1 MTKVTLK
8 YNPFLITTLI
18 QIDGNNVSED
28 NSFIKFT
35 KEQFH
40 ITVDEL
46 VLAFID
52 RINDH
57 FEIEFHGRRLDY
69 NDLEDAIKNTTEIK
83 NRGIKISTSIEE
95 AKHHDNILQELISVF
110 NDIQTGPFDDL
121 KTEEIN
127 TAFKNATE
135 NREFEVCVIA
145 TMSAGKSTLINSIIG
160 KKLMPSKNQ
169 ACTAIIVRIKDVDGH
184 EKFKA
189 KVYDIDNKLIVEYP
203 ELTPETLKEIN
214 ENKNVSYVSVEGDI
228 PYISSKNFNMVLVD
242 TPGPNNAND
251 GNHKEITHKFLKNQ
265 DKGMILYV
273 LDTTNISSNDND
285 TLFKQ
290 VAQAMENK
298 GKKSK
303 ERFLFVI
310 NKIDAIDVES
320 GSEDVNSIVTNAR
333 NYLQRNGIENPYIFP
348 VSAELARLARIK
360 QKDEKLTFNENETLN
375 SKTRYFTQ
383 VAGMNMIDYCDIN
396 QSARIA
402 IKEQIDKAEND
413 FKKAEFYS
421 GIPAIEYTINNF
433 LEKYATPTLVKD
445 ARDSF
450 FRRLEE
456 KNISKNLKEKML
468 NNEKEREDIIKLISS
483 VQEQLKK
490 GTEAQ
495 KFQNKIDDLK
505 PDISKIKDFNY
516 KTNRTFNDLR
526 KIFKGETSPS
536 KAFEKVK
543 GVENQIETLLYQAG
557 VETELITQVVLVD
570 EANKMIIEFQNY
582 IDGLIQV
589 NRNMSNILS
598 INKTFF
604 TISLPNAN
612 QLVDKST
619 KEKLVS
625 EEIYHERSIFNP
637 KRWFIDKYYTEVI
650 EKKIDVVNLEELIR
664 TFIDPIQNK
673 FDNAIYQLENEVN
686 DKFNNLKRNF
696 NIEIQKVNELIKKKL
711 VELEELSINV
721 SKLEKELSNDKTKNE
736 WLNQI
741 NLKLDNL
748 INI

>member
-1 MTKVTLK
+1 MTKVILK
-8 YNPFLITTLI
+8 YNPFLISTLI
-18 QIDGNNVSED
+18 KIDGTNVSED
-28 NSFIKFT
+28 NSFIKFI
-35 KEQFH
+35 KEQFQ

-46 VLAFID
+46 VLALID

-69 NDLEDAIKNTTEIK
+69 NDLEDAIKNTSEIK
-83 NRGIKISTSIEE
+83 NRGIKITTTIEE
-95 AKHHDNILQELISVF
+95 VKHHDNILQELISVF
-110 NDIQTGPFDDL
+110 NEIQTGPFDDL

-333 NYLQRNGIENPYIFP
+333 NYLQRNGIENPNIFP

-402 IKEQIDKAEND
+402 IKEQIDKAGND

-445 ARDSF
+445 ATDSF
-450 FRRLEE
+450 FRQLEA
-456 KNISKNLKEKML
+456 KQITNKLKEKMIE
-468 NNEKEREDIIKLISS
+468 NEKERNEISKTITII
-483 VQEQLKK
+483 QEQLNK
-490 GTEAQ
+490 GENAKQ
-495 KFQNKIDDLK
+495 FQNKIDDLK
-505 PDISKIKDFNY
+505 PDFSSIDK
-516 KTNRTFNDLR
+516 LR
-526 KIFKGETSPS
+526 ELSNQKFVELAKKFKGEVAPQNANNLLEETS
-536 KAFEKVK
+536 KKI
-543 GVENQIETLLYQAG
+543 ENII
-557 VETELITQVVLVD
+557 VETKVEAEILTQEVLIK
-570 EANKMIIEFQNY
+570 EAKNMIEVFNKY
-582 IDGLIQV
+582 IDGIITGGGL
-589 NRNMSNILS
+589 SNNLNF
-598 INKTFF
+598 NKSFF
-604 TISLPNAN
+604 TINLPSAYELVAN
-612 QLVDKST
+612 NKR
-619 KEKLVS
+619 EKTIKTQ
-625 EEIYHERSIFNP
+625 EAHERSVFNP
-637 KRWFIDKYYTEVI
+637 KRWFGDKYYYEII
-650 EKKIDVVNLEELIR
+650 EKKIDVVNLSELR
-664 TFIDPIQNK
+664 DKFLFSIQNNYFK
-673 FDNAIYQLENEVN
+673 EIDELKNSVN
-686 DKFNNLKRNF
+686 NMFLNLKNNF
-696 NIEIQKVNELIKKKL
+696 NKEIENISKIIENKLIELKDLSNNKEK
-711 VELEELSINV
+711 LEEDL
-721 SKLEKELSNDKTKNE
+721 KNDQFKNE
-736 WLNQI
+736 WLKQI
-741 NLKLDNL
+741 NTKLKDL